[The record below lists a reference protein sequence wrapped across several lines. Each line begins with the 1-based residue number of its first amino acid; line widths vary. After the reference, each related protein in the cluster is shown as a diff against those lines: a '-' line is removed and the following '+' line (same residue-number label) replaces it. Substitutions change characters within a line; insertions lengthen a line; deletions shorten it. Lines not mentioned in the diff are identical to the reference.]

1 MTAAHTTAMGLK
13 REPKRAWI
21 FYDGDC
27 QFCTATAARFAPIL
41 GRRHFN
47 LMSLQT
53 PWVQQRLGLNPGE
66 PLTEMKLLAEDGRI
80 FGGADALLRIA
91 RKIWWAWPLVV
102 LAQISGAKFLFR
114 TAYERFAANRHC
126 LNGICF
132 LPQKSVRRNITTTF
146 FEMP

>member
-27 QFCTATAARFAPIL
+27 RFCTAAATRFAPL
-41 GRRHFN
+41 LHRHYFE
-47 LMSLQT
+47 LAPLQT
-53 PWVQQRLGLNPGE
+53 ARAREQLGLNPGE

-80 FGGADALLRIA
+80 FCGADALLRIA

-102 LAQISGAKFLFR
+102 LAQIPGAKFLFR

-126 LNGICF
+126 LNGICPM
-132 LPQKSVRRNITTTF
+132 PQKSVHRNITTTF

>member
-27 QFCTATAARFAPIL
+27 RFCTATTARFRPIL
-41 GRRHFN
+41 NCRGFDFAP
-47 LMSLQT
+47 LQT
-53 PWVQQRLGLNPGE
+53 PWVQQRLGMKPDE

-80 FGGADALLRIA
+80 FGGTDAFLQIA
-91 RKIWWAWPLVV
+91 RKIWWARPLVV
-102 LAQISGAKFLFR
+102 LAQIPGAKFLFR

-126 LNGICF
+126 LNGICPM
-132 LPQKSVRRNITTTF
+132 PQKSVHRNITTTF